1 MDSRWFKDCKT
12 KADREKR
19 TKELL
24 SYRNAFE
31 ELDKFLFENVT
42 KKEADRDYDSGW
54 QTRQI
59 AINEYNQ
66 ALADLRKIIQL

>member
-1 MDSRWFKDCKT
+1 MDSRWFRGVSTPAERD
-12 KADREKR
+12 KR

-31 ELDKFLFENVT
+31 ELEKLLDECLS

-54 QTRQI
+54 HNRQI

-66 ALADLRKIIQL
+66 ALADLKKIIQL